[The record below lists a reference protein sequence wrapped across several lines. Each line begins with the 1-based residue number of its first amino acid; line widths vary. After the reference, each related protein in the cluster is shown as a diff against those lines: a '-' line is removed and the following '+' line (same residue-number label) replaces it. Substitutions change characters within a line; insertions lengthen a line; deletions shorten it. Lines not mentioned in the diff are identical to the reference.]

1 MMAKDRITVKGVQAL
16 YAEPKATQEVVLAY
30 LSQLHTNYSAS
41 EKSLSRRYWT
51 MLWSFFVFLMLDTGL
66 IQHLSFQGTEITRTE
81 YVMLCAPLLIAV
93 LYLRATMLLE
103 FISQLRGVITE
114 IYRNEHAGFYD
125 HALDTL
131 TAYPS
136 TRNTQTIEGIIGF
149 NRITRPVASVASLGV
164 FLFYWLAPIAGLA
177 YCLFRL
183 WHYPELPRFAWFGA
197 MTLCAGIV
205 GRALLFGQGGWRR
218 TDPFSTRIRKA
229 VAHNNANAADA
240 KSRAAD

>member
-1 MMAKDRITVKGVQAL
+1 MAEDRITVKGVRAL
-16 YAEPKATQEVVLAY
+16 YAEPKVTREVVLAY

-66 IQHLSFQGTEITRTE
+66 IQHLSFQGTEISRTE

-103 FISQLRGVITE
+103 FISELRGVITE
-114 IYRNEHAGFYD
+114 IYRNEHAGFYE

-136 TRNTQTIEGIIGF
+136 TRNMQTIEGVIGF
-149 NRITRPVASVASLGV
+149 SRITGPVASVASHGA
-164 FLFYWLAPIAGLA
+164 FLIYWLAPLAGLA

-183 WHYPELPRFAWFGA
+183 WHYPQLPRFAWFGA
-197 MTLCAGIV
+197 TTLCGGIV

-218 TDPFSTRIRKA
+218 TDPFITRITKA
-229 VAHNNANAADA
+229 VAHNTANQTDD
-240 KSRAAD
+240 SSHRR

>member
-1 MMAKDRITVKGVQAL
+1 MMEKDGTVVKGVQAL
-16 YAEPKATQEVVLAY
+16 YTEPKATQEVVLAF
-30 LSQLHTNYSAS
+30 LSQLQTNYSAS

-66 IQHLSFQGTEITRTE
+66 VEHLSFQGTEITRTE

-93 LYLRATMLLE
+93 LYVRATMLLE
-103 FISQLRGVITE
+103 FITQLRWAITE
-114 IYRNEHAGFYD
+114 IYRNENAGFYD
-125 HALDTL
+125 YALDAL

-136 TRNTQTIEGIIGF
+136 TRNSHTIEGIIGF
-149 NRITRPVASVASLGV
+149 NRITRPVASVASTGV
-164 FLFYWLAPIAGLA
+164 FLSFWLVPIAGLA

-197 MTLCAGIV
+197 MTLCVMIV

-218 TDPFSTRIRKA
+218 RDPFSTRIRKA
-229 VAHNNANAADA
+229 QAHNKANSADA
-240 KSRAAD
+240 KSGAAD